1 MFDEKM
7 IRETYSALHASEN
20 ILSEVLS
27 VKKERRHI
35 HPYRVV
41 LIAAVIALALGV
53 TAVAQSAFMKKDDPE
68 NMLAAAYSETET
80 PTRQGRVEFDQYGQM
95 IVYPGWDRA
104 TFDPALADKYVTPYV
119 GACGESM
126 SWQDYI
132 VTVDGY
138 LFDSVTRSGIV
149 YFSIENPNGVSGYYL
164 QEDGEFC
171 WSEESEITCV
181 VVQAGRQYIDRER
194 STDTAVYL
202 SAFYVLTGEEDG
214 AEITLWD
221 EKKQQGSLVVEL
233 FDGGGMAWAADKDGT
248 VTVSPMGVKIDLDYF
263 GDEYI
268 ANAPQK
274 LTLHYLDGN
283 SYTVYDEDALLYN
296 RMYALLSGSMMTVSF
311 DRIVDVEALSA
322 VEVDG
327 VMFEITMRSE

>member
-7 IRETYSALHASEN
+7 IRETYSALHASEDT
-20 ILSEVLS
+20 LSEVLK
-27 VKKERRHI
+27 VKHQRKSF

-68 NMLAAAYSETET
+68 NMLAAVYSDTET
-80 PTRQGRVEFDQYGQM
+80 PTRQGRVEFDKYGQM

-104 TFDPALADKYVTPYV
+104 AFDPELADKYVTPYV

-126 SWQDYI
+126 SWQDYTI
-132 VTVDGY
+132 TVEGY
-138 LFDSVTRSGIV
+138 LFDSVTRSGIL
-149 YFSIENPNGVSGYYL
+149 YYRIENPKGIGGYYL
-164 QEDGEFC
+164 QENGEFC
-171 WSEESEITCV
+171 WAEESEIACAV
-181 VVQAGRQYIDRER
+181 VEAGREYIDRDR
-194 STDTAVYL
+194 STATAVYL
-202 SAFYVLTGEEDG
+202 SAFFVLTDEEDS

-221 EKKQQGSLVVEL
+221 AKKQQGSLVVEL
-233 FDGGGMAWAADKDGT
+233 FDGGGMAWAADRDGT
-248 VTVSPMGVKIDLDYF
+248 VTVSPIGVRIDLDYF

-274 LTLHYLDGN
+274 LTLHYLDSS

-296 RMYALLSGSMMTVSF
+296 RMYALQSGSTLTVSF
-311 DRIVDVEALSA
+311 DRVVDVEALSA
-322 VEVDG
+322 VEIDG
-327 VMFEITMRSE
+327 MVFGIAVKTD